1 MASRCVCISN
11 TRPELRDSSLRRN
24 RGLLSMDELRSDV
37 VDTHQKD
44 MLHIHVIYIRAY
56 KYIKG
61 TYSFHNSLT
70 SIFQVSL
77 HSTPLLLNIQLNAIH
92 CEYHYSPYI
101 TSVVP

>member
-24 RGLLSMDELRSDV
+24 RGLLLMDELKSDIA
-37 VDTHQKD
+37 DTHQKD
-44 MLHIHVIYIRAY
+44 ILHIIYIRAY

-70 SIFQVSL
+70 LIFPVSL
-77 HSTPLLLNIQLNAIH
+77 HSTPLLLNIQLNRALMQSIVNIIIGLISH
-92 CEYHYSPYI
+92 L
-101 TSVVP
+101 